1 MAWCHL
7 YFWCS
12 SFFLRHR
19 ILVGLL
25 WNSFTWRCFQMSR
38 TVAVLA
44 KLISWPVTVLLG
56 ISRKDKPPGSE
67 TDFISHGTTGS
78 MGLGQSTAPCPP
90 PRVSQGVGQQR
101 GPSRGMPGT
110 GWVCVPAEESWV
122 KESPKLIR
130 GPLTH
135 LPKLCPRRRLFFWLC
150 QETNL
155 LSRNKILSLCAPP
168 PSLIRQHRTKAA
180 NAFVQK
186 TGRNT
191 RDPRRMASWQQP
203 LRTFQESVG
212 WGDGSAKS
220 WVAVWTPEKF
230 RTWKLTFSPLI
241 LLLSGTYFSRTNV

>member
-1 MAWCHL
+1 
-7 YFWCS
+7 
-12 SFFLRHR
+12 
-19 ILVGLL
+19 
-25 WNSFTWRCFQMSR
+25 MSR
-38 TVAVLA
+38 TVALLA

-78 MGLGQSTAPCPP
+78 MGLGQSTAPYLS
-90 PRVSQGVGQQR
+90 PRVTQGVDHQR
-101 GPSRGMPGT
+101 GASRGMPGT

-122 KESPKLIR
+122 KESPTLIR
-130 GPLTH
+130 GPLAH
-135 LPKLCPRRRLFFWLC
+135 LPKLCPRRRLFFFGFVRKQIC
-150 QETNL
+150 SQEIRYCL
-155 LSRNKILSLCAPP
+155 YSPRLCAPS

-180 NAFVQK
+180 NAFVWK
-186 TGRNT
+186 MGRNT
-191 RDPRRMASWQQP
+191 WDPWRMASRQQP

-230 RTWKLTFSPLI
+230 RTWQLTFSPLI